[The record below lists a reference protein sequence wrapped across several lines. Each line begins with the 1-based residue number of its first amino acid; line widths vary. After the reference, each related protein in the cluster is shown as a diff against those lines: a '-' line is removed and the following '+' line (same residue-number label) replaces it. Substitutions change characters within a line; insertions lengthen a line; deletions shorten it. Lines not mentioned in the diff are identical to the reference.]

1 MPATSVHHLH
11 SSPDRKSE
19 AQDVCKEIYQPFLTS
34 LPLDFVCGELEL
46 VWMRCH
52 IQRTRGY
59 WYRDFKLPS
68 CFDDHVHVYHDHDL
82 SLVSPLS
89 SWLLLHCHH
98 IHDIFFIVI
107 FQVAT
112 TSCLFP
118 FEQWSNSCD
127 IPLHWLLDRDPNY
140 WFIRLPVKLGSNYNP
155 LYNPTTQ
162 GSRSVVSFR
171 HPNWRIRCEWPGW

>member
-1 MPATSVHHLH
+1 MTSTSVHHLH

-68 CFDDHVHVYHDHDL
+68 CFDDHVHVYHDHHL

-107 FQVAT
+107 SQWPQLVACFHLSSDQT
-112 TSCLFP
+112 LVTFHYTDCLIGI
-118 FEQWSNSCD
+118 QITGS
-127 IPLHWLLDRDPNY
+127 LDSP
-140 WFIRLPVKLGSNYNP
+140 
-155 LYNPTTQ
+155 
-162 GSRSVVSFR
+162 
-171 HPNWRIRCEWPGW
+171 